1 MELNFTKIEND
12 DYLNIDLIKSFSAKT
27 NEKDEI
33 NSINFSYD
41 EKYLLVLINKNIIHI
56 YEINSGKIIQSSNQ
70 LKDIN

>member
-27 NEKDEI
+27 NEKNEI

-56 YEINSGKIIQSSNQ
+56 YEINSGKIIQSSN
-70 LKDIN
+70 